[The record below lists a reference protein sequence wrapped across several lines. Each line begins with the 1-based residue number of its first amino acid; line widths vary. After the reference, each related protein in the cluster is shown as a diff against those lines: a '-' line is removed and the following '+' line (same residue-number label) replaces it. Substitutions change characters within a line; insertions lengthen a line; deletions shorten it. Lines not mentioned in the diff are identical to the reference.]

1 VDAVEDV
8 MNAESMQ
15 QPVGSQVAVICLHSS
30 GSTGGQ
36 WTALRAHLEPEL
48 QVLTPDFHGHGAGP
62 AWRGFDE
69 DIVAADAARI
79 ARLAG
84 GVPGNVHLV
93 GHSYGGAVALRVALY
108 HPESVASVAI
118 YEPVVFRL
126 LFDYHGR
133 RRPASEVIEVAS
145 DMRRRLRSGNAAGA
159 AAGFVDYWSG
169 GGTWHALSVGQ
180 QAGVMKCMGVIAA
193 HFAALASDAPRLS
206 DYRSLR
212 TPVLMLFGSEMR
224 APIRRIGELLRFA
237 LPTAIFDIMPTM
249 GHMGPMTHPSVVAR
263 RVARF
268 VREHAVVPSPVA
280 RKLAA

>member
-1 VDAVEDV
+1 
-8 MNAESMQ
+8 MNPESMQ
-15 QPVGSQVAVICLHSS
+15 QPAGTQATVICLHSS

-36 WTALRAHLEPEL
+36 WTALRAQLEPDIL
-48 QVLTPDFHGHGAGP
+48 VLTPDFHGHGTGP
-62 AWRGFDE
+62 AWHGFDE

-79 ARLAG
+79 ACLAG
-84 GVPGNVHLV
+84 GVPGGVHLV

-108 HPESVASVAI
+108 HPKSVASVAI
-118 YEPVVFRL
+118 YEPVVVRL

-133 RRPASEVIEVAS
+133 KRPASEVIEIAS

-159 AAGFVDYWSG
+159 AARFVDYWG
-169 GGTWHALSVGQ
+169 GNGAWRALSVGQ
-180 QAGVMKCMGVIAA
+180 QAGVMKCVGVIAA

-212 TPVLMLFGSEMR
+212 TPVLMLLGSEMR

-237 LPTAIFDIMPTM
+237 LPNATFDTITTM
-249 GHMGPMTHPSVVAR
+249 GHMGPITHAGAIAQR
-263 RVARF
+263 IARF
-268 VREHAVVPSPVA
+268 VLEHAFVPGPVA

>member
-1 VDAVEDV
+1 MDTEW
-8 MNAESMQ
+8 MQ
-15 QPVGSQVAVICLHSS
+15 QRPVGRATVICLHSS

-36 WTALRAHLEPEL
+36 WTALRPQLEPEI

-62 AWRGFDE
+62 AWYGFDE
-69 DIVAADAARI
+69 DIVAADAAWI

-84 GVPGNVHLV
+84 DIPGGVHLV

-108 HPESVASVAI
+108 HPQRVASVAI

-126 LFDYHGR
+126 LFDYYGR
-133 RRPASEVIEVAS
+133 RRPASEVIELAS

-159 AAGFVDYWSG
+159 AACFVDYWSG
-169 GGTWHALSVGQ
+169 GGAWRALTVGQ

-193 HFAALASDAPRLS
+193 HFAALAIDAPRLS

-212 TPVLMLFGSEMR
+212 TPVLALLGSEMR

-237 LPTAIFDIMPTM
+237 LPNATFATMTTM
-249 GHMGPMTHPSVVAR
+249 GHMGPITHPEAIAQR
-263 RVARF
+263 IARF
-268 VREHAVVPSPVA
+268 VLEHAFVPGAVA

>member
-1 VDAVEDV
+1 MHIRSTQLA
-8 MNAESMQ
+8 MNH
-15 QPVGSQVAVICLHSS
+15 QPTVICLHSS

-36 WTALRAHLEPEL
+36 WTALRAQLEPEF

-62 AWRGFDE
+62 AWSGFDE
-69 DIVAADAARI
+69 DIVAADAALI

-84 GVPGNVHLV
+84 GVSGGVHLV

-108 HPESVASVAI
+108 HPGSVASVAI

-133 RRPASEVIEVAS
+133 RRPASEVIELAME
-145 DMRRRLRSGNAAGA
+145 MRRRLRSGSAADA
-159 AAGFVDYWSG
+159 AARFVDYWG
-169 GGTWHALSVGQ
+169 GGGAWRALSVGQ
-180 QAGVMKCMGVIAA
+180 QVRIMKCAAVISAQ
-193 HFAALASDAPRLS
+193 FAALASDAPRLS

-212 TPVLMLFGSEMR
+212 TPVLMLLGSEMR

-237 LPTAIFDIMPTM
+237 LPFATFDTMTTM
-249 GHMGPMTHPSVVAR
+249 GHMGPITHPGAIVQR
-263 RVARF
+263 IGRF
-268 VREHAVVPSPVA
+268 VREQTSVPAPVA